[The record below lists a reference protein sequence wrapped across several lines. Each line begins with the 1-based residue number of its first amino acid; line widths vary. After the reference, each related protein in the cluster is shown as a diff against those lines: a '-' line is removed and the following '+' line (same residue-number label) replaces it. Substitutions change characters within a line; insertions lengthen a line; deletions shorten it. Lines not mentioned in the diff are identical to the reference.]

1 MISREVFYP
10 IARRAFWGYFL
21 LLLDL
26 NLTLNSALCLPLLP
40 NVLGWYLIL
49 QAARAGAEYRPTM
62 KLLFPFCTALA
73 LYSLLQFLPAIGAMV
88 PALVGLLVAVVT
100 LYTHFQFFTDLA
112 ALAEDALPGE
122 AAAGSL
128 LRGRTVLVVSNTAV
142 YAAGLLSDV
151 EHFPPRDK
159 AEEPIVPFLY
169 PEALPAAGDL
179 GKVKIIG
186 YGNLHAPFLSFLWW
200 FAVRPAGSNPG
211 RF

>member
-1 MISREVFYP
+1 MIPREVFYP

-21 LLLDL
+21 LLLDF
-26 NLTLNSALCLPLLP
+26 NLTLNSVLCLPLLP

-73 LYSLLQFLPAIGAMV
+73 LYSLLQFLPAIDAMV
-88 PALVGLLVAVVT
+88 PALIGLFVAVVT

-128 LRGRTVLVVSNTAV
+128 LRGRTVLVVSNTAF
-142 YAAGLLSDV
+142 YAAGLLSDAPAILLAV
-151 EHFPPRDK
+151 GGAVMVVGFCC
-159 AEEPIVPFLY
+159 FLY
-169 PEALPAAGDL
+169 ILWQLWQLQRAAA
-179 GKVKIIG
+179 
-186 YGNLHAPFLSFLWW
+186 APHT
-200 FAVRPAGSNPG
+200 AA
-211 RF
+211 